1 MKFGRAAASRHH
13 HPGVQRRHQHPADA
27 AIDHAA
33 VNTPLRVLIC
43 YDREDDDT
51 LPAIRNHRAVLG
63 ALTIAFVRTS
73 GRGAHGAVLSGFA
86 ASCCRRTT
94 IITSAFSTAGADDV
108 PAGFGAR
115 HQQQL
120 ADAAR
125 IGVATV
131 RLFESEATETRQAT
145 LAVLRQAFEF
155 AGVEFTNGDQPGVR
169 LTKAAAAHSGRRK
182 QSGRPARPPRS
193 NDR

>member
-63 ALTIAFVRTS
+63 ALTIA
-73 GRGAHGAVLSGFA
+73 
-86 ASCCRRTT
+86 SC
-94 IITSAFSTAGADDV
+94 A
-108 PAGFGAR
+108 
-115 HQQQL
+115 L
-120 ADAAR
+120 
-125 IGVATV
+125 
-131 RLFESEATETRQAT
+131 
-145 LAVLRQAFEF
+145 
-155 AGVEFTNGDQPGVR
+155 
-169 LTKAAAAHSGRRK
+169 AAAAPMAPCFRGLPRRAAGGRRL
-182 QSGRPARPPRS
+182 
-193 NDR
+193 

>member
-125 IGVATV
+125 IGVANH
-131 RLFESEATETRQAT
+131 R
-145 LAVLRQAFEF
+145 AVLGALTIAF
-155 AGVEFTNGDQPGVR
+155 VR
-169 LTKAAAAHSGRRK
+169 TSGRGAHGAVL
-182 QSGRPARPPRS
+182 SGFAASLAPSR
-193 NDR
+193 